1 VNALEHCFIYGI
13 VDLGYVKP
21 DAVTEMT
28 KKLVRGG
35 IDLLQLR
42 AKGVPMDEVQR
53 FAQVMVAI
61 TQPAGVPFILND
73 YPQLLVDVPA
83 EGCHLGQEDG
93 SIADARR
100 VAGRPIIVGR
110 STHSIEQAI
119 TAEKEGADYIGYG
132 PLFPTPTKPDAVAVG
147 LSGLRKLHAQVRIPI
162 FCIGGIKENNLRKV
176 TEAGAE
182 RVCIVS
188 DLLTAPDP
196 YAKVRAVKAD
206 L

>member
-21 DAVTEMT
+21 DAVTEIT

-42 AKGVPMDEVQR
+42 AKGVPTDEVR
-53 FAQVMVAI
+53 RIAQVMVAI

-73 YPQLLVDVPA
+73 YPQLLADVPA
-83 EGCHLGQEDG
+83 EGCHLGQQDG
-93 SIADARR
+93 SIADARQ

-182 RVCIVS
+182 RVCMVS

>member
-21 DAVTEMT
+21 DAVTEIT

-35 IDLLQLR
+35 IDLLQFR
-42 AKGVPMDEVQR
+42 AKGVPTDEVR
-53 FAQVMVAI
+53 RIAQVMVTI

-73 YPQLLVDVPA
+73 YPQLLADVPA

-93 SIADARR
+93 SIAVARR

-132 PLFPTPTKPDAVAVG
+132 PLFPTPTKPDAAAIG

-162 FCIGGIKENNLRKV
+162 FCIGGIKESNLRKV

-188 DLLTAPDP
+188 DLLTAADP

>member
-21 DAVTEMT
+21 DAVTEIT

-42 AKGVPMDEVQR
+42 AKGVPTDEVR
-53 FAQVMVAI
+53 RIAQVMVAI

-73 YPQLLVDVPA
+73 YPQLLADVPA
-83 EGCHLGQEDG
+83 EGCHLGQQDG
-93 SIADARR
+93 SIVDARQ

-110 STHSIEQAI
+110 STHSVEQAI

>member
-132 PLFPTPTKPDAVAVG
+132 PLFPTATKPDAVAVG
-147 LSGLRKLHAQVRIPI
+147 LSCLRKLHAQVRIPI

-176 TEAGAE
+176 TEAGVE

>member
-1 VNALEHCFIYGI
+1 
-13 VDLGYVKP
+13 
-21 DAVTEMT
+21 
-28 KKLVRGG
+28 
-35 IDLLQLR
+35 
-42 AKGVPMDEVQR
+42 
-53 FAQVMVAI
+53 
-61 TQPAGVPFILND
+61 LND
-73 YPQLLVDVPA
+73 YPQLLTDVPA

-100 VAGRPIIVGR
+100 IAGRPIIVGR

-147 LSGLRKLHAQVRIPI
+147 LSGLRKLHTQVRIPI
-162 FCIGGIKENNLRKV
+162 FCIGGIKESNLSKV

>member
-13 VDLGYVKP
+13 VDLGYVRP
-21 DAVTEMT
+21 DAVTEIT

-42 AKGVPMDEVQR
+42 AKGVPIDEIR
-53 FAQVMVAI
+53 RIAQVMVAI

-73 YPQLLVDVPA
+73 YPQLLADVPA

-93 SIADARR
+93 SIADARQ

-132 PLFPTPTKPDAVAVG
+132 PLFPTLTKPDAVAVG

-182 RVCIVS
+182 RVCLVS

>member
-1 VNALEHCFIYGI
+1 MNALEHCFIYGI
-13 VDLGYVKP
+13 VDLGYVRP
-21 DAVTEMT
+21 DAAVEIT

-42 AKGVPMDEVQR
+42 AKEVNIDEVR
-53 FAQVMVAI
+53 RIAQAMVVI

-73 YPQLLVDVPA
+73 YPQLLADVSA

-100 VAGRPIIVGR
+100 AAGRPIIVGR
-110 STHSIEQAI
+110 STHSIEQAVA
-119 TAEKEGADYIGYG
+119 AEKEGADYIGYG
-132 PLFPTPTKPDAVAVG
+132 PLFPTPTKPDAVAIG
-147 LSGLRKLHAQVRIPI
+147 LSSLRKLHAQVRIPI
-162 FCIGGIKENNLRKV
+162 FCIGGIKESNLRKV

-188 DLLTAPDP
+188 DLLTAADP

>member
-1 VNALEHCFIYGI
+1 MNALEHCFIYGI

-21 DAVTEMT
+21 EGVTEIT

-42 AKGVPMDEVQR
+42 AKEVPIDEVR
-53 FAQVMVAI
+53 RIAQVMVAI

-73 YPQLLVDVPA
+73 YPQLLADVPA

-100 VAGRPIIVGR
+100 VASRPIMVGR

-119 TAEKEGADYIGYG
+119 AAEKEGADYIGYG
-132 PLFPTPTKPDAVAVG
+132 PLFPTPTKPDATAIG
-147 LSGLRKLHAQVRIPI
+147 LSGLRKLHAQVRIPV
-162 FCIGGIKENNLRKV
+162 FCIGGIKESNLRKV
-176 TEAGAE
+176 TDAGAE

-188 DLLTAPDP
+188 DLLTASDP

>member
-21 DAVTEMT
+21 DAVTEIT

-42 AKGVPMDEVQR
+42 AKGVPTDEVR
-53 FAQVMVAI
+53 RIAQVMVAI

-73 YPQLLVDVPA
+73 YPQLLADVPA
-83 EGCHLGQEDG
+83 EGCHLGQQDG
-93 SIADARR
+93 SIADARQ
-100 VAGRPIIVGR
+100 VAGRPIIIGR

>member
-1 VNALEHCFIYGI
+1 MNALEHCFIYGI

-21 DAVTEMT
+21 DAVTEIT

-42 AKGVPMDEVQR
+42 AKGVPIDEVR
-53 FAQVMVAI
+53 RIAQVMVAI

-73 YPQLLVDVPA
+73 YPQLLADVPA

-162 FCIGGIKENNLRKV
+162 FCIGGVKENNLRKV

>member
-21 DAVTEMT
+21 DAVTEIT

-42 AKGVPMDEVQR
+42 AKGVPIDEIR
-53 FAQVMVAI
+53 RIAQVMVAI

-73 YPQLLVDVPA
+73 YPQLLADVPA
-83 EGCHLGQEDG
+83 EGCHLGQEDS

-182 RVCIVS
+182 RVCLVS

>member
-1 VNALEHCFIYGI
+1 MNALEHCFIYGI

-21 DAVTEMT
+21 DAVTEIT

-42 AKGVPMDEVQR
+42 AKGVPIDEVR
-53 FAQVMVAI
+53 RIAQVMVAI

-73 YPQLLVDVPA
+73 YPRLLADVPA

-182 RVCIVS
+182 RVCLVS

>member
-1 VNALEHCFIYGI
+1 MNALEHCFIYGI

-21 DAVTEMT
+21 DAVTEIT

-35 IDLLQLR
+35 VDLLQLR
-42 AKGVPMDEVQR
+42 AKGVPIDEVR
-53 FAQVMVAI
+53 RIAQVMVAI

-93 SIADARR
+93 SIADARQ

-182 RVCIVS
+182 RVCLVS

>member
-1 VNALEHCFIYGI
+1 MNALEHCFIYGI

-21 DAVTEMT
+21 DAVTEIT

-42 AKGVPMDEVQR
+42 AKGVPIDEIR
-53 FAQVMVAI
+53 RLAQVMVVI

-73 YPQLLVDVPA
+73 YPQLLADVPA

-162 FCIGGIKENNLRKV
+162 FCIGGIKESNLRKV
-176 TEAGAE
+176 TDAGAE

>member
-21 DAVTEMT
+21 DAVTEIT

-42 AKGVPMDEVQR
+42 AKGVPIDEVR
-53 FAQVMVAI
+53 RIAQVMVAI

-73 YPQLLVDVPA
+73 YPQLLADVPA

-162 FCIGGIKENNLRKV
+162 FCIGGVKENNLRKV

>member
-42 AKGVPMDEVQR
+42 AKGVPTDEVR
-53 FAQVMVAI
+53 RIAQVMVAI

-73 YPQLLVDVPA
+73 YPQLLADVPA

-132 PLFPTPTKPDAVAVG
+132 PLFPTATKPDAVAVG
-147 LSGLRKLHAQVRIPI
+147 LSCLRKLHAQVRIPI

-176 TEAGAE
+176 TEAGVE

>member
-21 DAVTEMT
+21 DGVTEIT

-35 IDLLQLR
+35 IDLLQFR
-42 AKGVPMDEVQR
+42 AKGVPIDEVR
-53 FAQVMVAI
+53 RIAQVMVTI

-73 YPQLLVDVPA
+73 YPQLLADVPA

-132 PLFPTPTKPDAVAVG
+132 PLFPTPTKPDAVAIG

-162 FCIGGIKENNLRKV
+162 FCIGGIKESNLRKV

>member
-42 AKGVPMDEVQR
+42 AKGVPTDEVR
-53 FAQVMVAI
+53 RIAQVMVAI

-73 YPQLLVDVPA
+73 YPQLLADVPA

-132 PLFPTPTKPDAVAVG
+132 PLFPTATKPDAVAVG

-176 TEAGAE
+176 TEAGVE

>member
-1 VNALEHCFIYGI
+1 MNALEHCFIYGI

-42 AKGVPMDEVQR
+42 AKGVPTDEVR
-53 FAQVMVAI
+53 RIAQVMVAI

-73 YPQLLVDVPA
+73 YPQLLADVPA

-132 PLFPTPTKPDAVAVG
+132 PLFPTATKPDAVAVG
-147 LSGLRKLHAQVRIPI
+147 LSCLRKLHAQVRIPI

>member
-21 DAVTEMT
+21 DAVTEIT

-42 AKGVPMDEVQR
+42 AKGVPIDEIR
-53 FAQVMVAI
+53 RIAQVMVAI

-73 YPQLLVDVPA
+73 YPQLLADVPA

-182 RVCIVS
+182 RVCLVS

>member
-1 VNALEHCFIYGI
+1 MNALEHCFIYGI

-100 VAGRPIIVGR
+100 VAGRPIIIGR

>member
-42 AKGVPMDEVQR
+42 AKGVPTDEVR
-53 FAQVMVAI
+53 RIAQVMVAI

-73 YPQLLVDVPA
+73 YPQLLADVPA
-83 EGCHLGQEDG
+83 EGCHLGQQDG
-93 SIADARR
+93 SIADARQ
-100 VAGRPIIVGR
+100 VAGRPIIIGR

>member
-13 VDLGYVKP
+13 VDLGYVRP
-21 DAVTEMT
+21 DAVVEIT

-42 AKGVPMDEVQR
+42 AKEVNIDEVR
-53 FAQVMVAI
+53 RIAQAMVVI

-73 YPQLLVDVPA
+73 YPQLLADVSA

-93 SIADARR
+93 SITDARR

-110 STHSIEQAI
+110 STHSIEQALA
-119 TAEKEGADYIGYG
+119 AEKEGADYIGYG
-132 PLFPTPTKPDAVAVG
+132 PLFPTPTKPAAVAIG
-147 LSGLRKLHAQVRIPI
+147 LSSLRKLHAQVRIPI
-162 FCIGGIKENNLRKV
+162 FCIGGIKESNLRKV

-188 DLLTAPDP
+188 DLLTAADP

>member
-1 VNALEHCFIYGI
+1 MNALEHCFIYGI

-21 DAVTEMT
+21 DGVTEIT

-53 FAQVMVAI
+53 FAQVIVAI

-73 YPQLLVDVPA
+73 YPQLLADVPA
-83 EGCHLGQEDG
+83 EGCHLGQQDG
-93 SIADARR
+93 SIVDARQ

-110 STHSIEQAI
+110 STHSVEQAI

>member
-1 VNALEHCFIYGI
+1 MNALEHCFIYGI

-21 DAVTEMT
+21 DAVTEIT

-35 IDLLQLR
+35 IDLLQFR
-42 AKGVPMDEVQR
+42 AKGVPIDEVR
-53 FAQVMVAI
+53 RIAQVMVAI

-73 YPQLLVDVPA
+73 YPQLLPDVPA

-119 TAEKEGADYIGYG
+119 AAEKEGADYIGYG

-162 FCIGGIKENNLRKV
+162 FCIGGIKESNLRKV

>member
-1 VNALEHCFIYGI
+1 MNALEHCFIYGI

-21 DAVTEMT
+21 DGVTEIT

-42 AKGVPMDEVQR
+42 AKGVPTDEIR
-53 FAQVMVAI
+53 RIAQVMVAI

-73 YPQLLVDVPA
+73 YPQLLADVPA
-83 EGCHLGQEDG
+83 EGCHLGQQDG
-93 SIADARR
+93 SIVDARQ

>member
-1 VNALEHCFIYGI
+1 MNALEHCFIYGI

-21 DAVTEMT
+21 DAVTEIT

-73 YPQLLVDVPA
+73 YPQLLTDVPA
-83 EGCHLGQEDG
+83 EGCHLGQQDG
-93 SIADARR
+93 SIADARQ
-100 VAGRPIIVGR
+100 VAGRPIIIGR

>member
-1 VNALEHCFIYGI
+1 MNALEHCFIYGI

>member
-42 AKGVPMDEVQR
+42 AKGVPTDEVR
-53 FAQVMVAI
+53 RIAQVMVAI

-73 YPQLLVDVPA
+73 YPQLLADVPA

-119 TAEKEGADYIGYG
+119 TAEKDGADYIGYG
-132 PLFPTPTKPDAVAVG
+132 PLFPTATKPDAVAVG

-188 DLLTAPDP
+188 DLLTALDP

>member
-21 DAVTEMT
+21 DAVTEIT

-42 AKGVPMDEVQR
+42 AKGVPIDEIR
-53 FAQVMVAI
+53 RIAQVMVAI

-73 YPQLLVDVPA
+73 YPQLLADVRA

-119 TAEKEGADYIGYG
+119 AAEKEGADYIGYG

>member
-1 VNALEHCFIYGI
+1 MNALEHCFIYGI

-21 DAVTEMT
+21 DAVTEIT

-42 AKGVPMDEVQR
+42 AKGVPTDEVR
-53 FAQVMVAI
+53 RIAQVMVAI

-73 YPQLLVDVPA
+73 YPQLLADVPA
-83 EGCHLGQEDG
+83 EGCHLGQQDG
-93 SIADARR
+93 SIADARQ
-100 VAGRPIIVGR
+100 VAGRPIIIGR

-182 RVCIVS
+182 RVCMVS

>member
-21 DAVTEMT
+21 DGVTEIT

-42 AKGVPMDEVQR
+42 AKGVPIDEVR
-53 FAQVMVAI
+53 RMAQVIVAI

-73 YPQLLVDVPA
+73 YPQLLAEVPA

-100 VAGRPIIVGR
+100 VAGRSIIVGR

>member
-1 VNALEHCFIYGI
+1 MNALEHCFIYGI

-21 DAVTEMT
+21 DAVTEIT

-42 AKGVPMDEVQR
+42 AKGVPTDEVR
-53 FAQVMVAI
+53 RIAQVMVAI

-73 YPQLLVDVPA
+73 YPQLLADVPA
-83 EGCHLGQEDG
+83 EGCHLGQQDG
-93 SIADARR
+93 SIADARQ
-100 VAGRPIIVGR
+100 VAGRPIIIGR
-110 STHSIEQAI
+110 STHSIDQAI